1 MNASTLSPIVA
12 RGERETDCTTEV
24 HVTARYARTEPAH
37 DVTSKELMVKPSQ
50 RSGEKYETQQRIVET
65 ALRLFEHHGYE
76 TTSMAQIARESH
88 TSRANLYLHFT
99 SKSQIVLHRMQAL
112 EPAVMELYDGL
123 DVIDGTRANV
133 LTWLYDAASLWEK
146 YLAEFEAISRA
157 MTADEAVFQEWFA
170 LHRRISAAKAPILA
184 KHSNSSAD
192 QCEAHLTTLMI
203 SMEQNFYFI
212 YVRGYRDREELV
224 MQSLAIQWSTLF
236 A

>member
-1 MNASTLSPIVA
+1 
-12 RGERETDCTTEV
+12 
-24 HVTARYARTEPAH
+24 
-37 DVTSKELMVKPSQ
+37 MVKLSQ
-50 RSGEKYETQQRIVET
+50 RNGEKQETQQRIVDT
-65 ALRLFEHHGYE
+65 ALCLFEHQGYE
-76 TTSMAQIARESH
+76 TTSMAQIARESQ

-123 DVIDGTRANV
+123 ERVDGTQASV
-133 LTWLYDAASLWEK
+133 LAWLYDAAALWDQ

-170 LHRRISAAKAPILA
+170 LHRRISATKAPLLA
-184 KHSNSSAD
+184 KHANVSAK

-203 SMEQNFYFI
+203 SMEQNFYFL

-224 MQSLAIQWSTLF
+224 LRSLAIQWLTLF

>member
-1 MNASTLSPIVA
+1 
-12 RGERETDCTTEV
+12 
-24 HVTARYARTEPAH
+24 
-37 DVTSKELMVKPSQ
+37 MVKLSQ
-50 RSGEKYETQQRIVET
+50 RNGEKQETQQRIVDT
-65 ALRLFEHHGYE
+65 ALRLFEHQGYE
-76 TTSMAQIARESH
+76 TTSMAQIARESQ

-123 DVIDGTRANV
+123 ERVDGTQASV
-133 LTWLYDAASLWEK
+133 LSWLYDAAALWDQ

-170 LHRRISAAKAPILA
+170 LHRRISATKAPLLA
-184 KHSNSSAD
+184 KHANVSAE

-203 SMEQNFYFI
+203 SMEQNFYFL

-224 MQSLAIQWSTLF
+224 LRSLAIQWLTLF

>member
-1 MNASTLSPIVA
+1 
-12 RGERETDCTTEV
+12 
-24 HVTARYARTEPAH
+24 
-37 DVTSKELMVKPSQ
+37 MVKPSQ
-50 RSGEKYETQQRIVET
+50 RNGEKQETQQRIVDT
-65 ALRLFEHHGYE
+65 ALRLFEHQGYE
-76 TTSMAQIARESH
+76 TTSMAQIAREAQ

-123 DVIDGTRANV
+123 ERVDGTQASV
-133 LTWLYDAASLWEK
+133 LAWLYDAAALWDQ

-170 LHRRISAAKAPILA
+170 LHRRISATKAPFLA
-184 KHSNSSAD
+184 HHSNVSAE
-192 QCEAHLTTLMI
+192 QCETHLTTLMI
-203 SMEQNFYFI
+203 SMEQNFYFL

-224 MQSLAIQWSTLF
+224 LRSLAIQWLTLF